1 MKSLPK
7 AYSWLSDHTRN
18 AVMARSQNVLEA
30 IISDLTDRR
39 GLENEWDQIDEDVKQ
54 EIKDTWL
61 EIIYQSMI
69 EERATS
75 SPY

>member
-1 MKSLPK
+1 MKTLPK
-7 AYSWLSDHTRN
+7 AYSWLPDHIRN
-18 AVMARSQNVLEA
+18 AVMARSQNVLDA

-39 GLENEWDQIDEDVKQ
+39 FLESEWDQIDDDVKQ

-61 EIIYQSMI
+61 EIIYQSMV

>member
-1 MKSLPK
+1 MKTLPK
-7 AYSWLSDHTRN
+7 AYSWLPDHTRN

-39 GLENEWDQIDEDVKQ
+39 GLESEWDQIDDDVKQ

-61 EIIYQSMI
+61 EIIYQSMV